1 MTVSKPEVI
10 YSRIWD
16 EEAEP
21 ANPFQARVCRC
32 AGYDVY
38 GELLHHA
45 RWIEYLFLLFKG
57 ERPSSIQ
64 ARLLETLAIALANAG
79 PRDPAV
85 QAASSAGV
93 GGSTLA
99 SRLIA
104 AAAVGAGQ
112 AGGAHEVGRVIEAWA
127 QCGQSLDNW
136 REYYSS
142 IGEPQPID
150 VWPEIE
156 HPPGFE
162 PNASQ
167 TATPVRQTLER
178 LAEIQPEGAC
188 AWLLAHH
195 DTLSSLTE
203 SGLAM
208 TGVAA
213 AALHDIGYD
222 ARTGETLFLLLRL
235 PGALAHSLEAE
246 DYGVNK
252 YPFYPDGLILT
263 DDPGPK
269 PL

>member
-1 MTVSKPEVI
+1 MPKPEYI

-16 EEAEP
+16 EEPEP
-21 ANPFQARVCRC
+21 DNPFQARICRC

-45 RWIEYLFLLFKG
+45 SWIEYLFLLFRG
-57 ERPSSIQ
+57 ERPSSVQ

-85 QAASSAGV
+85 QAASCAGV

-104 AAAVGAGQ
+104 ATAVGAGQ
-112 AGGAHEVGRVIEAWA
+112 AGGAHEVGRVMDAWER
-127 QCGQSLDNW
+127 CGQSFEQW
-136 REYYSS
+136 QEFYAAA
-142 IGEPQPID
+142 GEPEPVD

-156 HPPGFE
+156 HPAGFE
-162 PNASQ
+162 PNADQS
-167 TATPVRQTLER
+167 ATPVRQTMEC
-178 LAEIQPEGAC
+178 LARIYPEGAC
-188 AWLLAHH
+188 AWLAEQRERLEALL
-195 DTLSSLTE
+195 D

-213 AALHDIGYD
+213 AALHDLGFD

-235 PGALAHSLEAE
+235 PGALAHGLEAE

-252 YPFYPDGLILT
+252 YPFYPEGIILT

-269 PL
+269 AV